1 MDEERERAL
10 SLAHDAEPHD
20 GSATPEQ
27 VIFRARV
34 YLDFLQGA
42 NQVEANTTPP
52 DVIPP
57 PQT

>member
-10 SLAHDAEPHD
+10 SLAHDAEPQY

-27 VIFRARV
+27 VISRARK

-42 NQVEANTTPP
+42 NQVETTDAAP
-52 DVIPP
+52 DVTPP